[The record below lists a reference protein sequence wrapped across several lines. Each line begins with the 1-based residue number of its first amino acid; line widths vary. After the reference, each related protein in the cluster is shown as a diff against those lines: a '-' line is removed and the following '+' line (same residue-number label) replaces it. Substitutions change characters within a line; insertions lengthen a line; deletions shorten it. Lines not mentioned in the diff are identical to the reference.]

1 LRADL
6 EAAAHLTRDVVV
18 AMERDSGIA
27 LHAFRVDGCMTVNEL
42 LMQFQSD
49 LLDAPVDAANRTW
62 RPTVGRCSRRRGTRR
77 LRAPGCRRDEP
88 IDAGFISLGPPLVG
102 RTQHAEPPA
111 MNAVNRAKNRLP
123 VSIALLAISGDTLA
137 SGPIS

>member
-49 LLDAPVDAANRTW
+49 LLDVPVDAANRT
-62 RPTVGRCSRRRGTRR
+62 
-77 LRAPGCRRDEP
+77 
-88 IDAGFISLGPPLVG
+88 
-102 RTQHAEPPA
+102 
-111 MNAVNRAKNRLP
+111 
-123 VSIALLAISGDTLA
+123 
-137 SGPIS
+137 